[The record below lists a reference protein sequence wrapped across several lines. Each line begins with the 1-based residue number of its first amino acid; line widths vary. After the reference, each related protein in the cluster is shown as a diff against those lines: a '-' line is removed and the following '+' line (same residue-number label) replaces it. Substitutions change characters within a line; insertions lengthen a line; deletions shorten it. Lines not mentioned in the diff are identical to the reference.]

1 MKKLLTYCGER
12 IPVYDEQGEPTGE
25 FVQPDGSPIVE
36 GEVDLTQEEI
46 DELAAIAAQAQIVTR
61 DQVDAERDRR
71 TEHAFV
77 FNGKPF
83 RLDEK
88 SIGRI
93 TAMGA
98 DARFAVKDGAAEGD
112 YLWSDPNNPFGFI
125 ATDNSVM
132 PMDAQTMAAFA
143 NAAKLWVSR
152 HTFAGLTLK
161 SQNPIPVDFADDSHW
176 PAAE

>member
-1 MKKLLTYCGER
+1 MENEVLRTAVIK
-12 IPVYDEQGEPTGE
+12 D
-25 FVQPDGSPIVE
+25 
-36 GEVDLTQEEI
+36 GEVVNVTLSPPGFEMDGFTLIASE
-46 DELAAIAAQAQIVTR
+46 AAQIGQSYANGVFADAPPKPIAR
-61 DQVDAERDRR
+61 AQVDEERDRR
-71 TEHAFV
+71 TATQFQ
-77 FNGKPF
+77 FAGKYF
-83 RLDEK
+83 QLDEK

-98 DARFAVKDGAAEGD
+98 DARFAIAAGAQEGD
-112 YLWSDPNNPFGFI
+112 YLWADPTAQFGFI

-161 SQNPIPVDFADDSHW
+161 GQNPIPVDYADDSHW